1 MIIPESLHTG
11 DKVAVVSLSS
21 GSIGEEKN
29 INRYEKGK
37 KVLEEKF
44 GLEVIAMPNAL
55 KGKQW
60 VKDHPELR
68 AKDLMD
74 AFLDPEIKAIFT
86 LTGGDDTIR
95 LLPYIDFDIIRNNPK
110 IFMGYSDTTANHFM
124 MNKAGIVSYYGP
136 AIAVEFSMP
145 NNFEQ
150 NLITFYNTFFAPTE
164 KLKLEHY
171 GILANDPSNWNER
184 ILQYE
189 NDNKGYEV
197 LQGGGIVKGKAL
209 GGCLELF
216 QMINGTKIWPAKEE
230 WRDRILFIET
240 SEENPSPSVL
250 KYTLYNLGAQG
261 ILDEINA
268 IMIGRPK
275 NGVNYNEYNETILEV
290 LRQFNKTDLPVI
302 TNCHFGH
309 AWLWNIVPMGTE
321 ITIDFDKRNIFL
333 SECPTKNRNI
343 ENKKI

>member
-1 MIIPESLHTG
+1 MIIPESLSSG

-21 GSIGEEKN
+21 GSIGEEEN
-29 INRYEKGK
+29 IFRYETGK

-60 VKDHPELR
+60 VKNHPELR

-74 AFLDPEIKAIFT
+74 AFLNPEIKAIFT

-95 LLPYIDFDIIRNNPK
+95 LLPYINFDIIRNNPK

-136 AIAVEFSMP
+136 AIAVEFSML

-150 NLITFYNTFFAPTE
+150 NLMTFYNTFFVPTE
-164 KLKLEHY
+164 NLRLEHY
-171 GILANDPSNWNER
+171 GILANDPLDWNER
-184 ILQYE
+184 SLQYE
-189 NDNKGYEV
+189 KDEKGYEI
-197 LQGGGIVKGKAL
+197 LQGNGIVKGQAL

-216 QMINGTKIWPAKEE
+216 QMINGTKIWPTKEE
-230 WRDRILFIET
+230 WKDKILFIET
-240 SEENPSPSVL
+240 SEDNPPPSIL
-250 KYTLYNLGAQG
+250 KYTLYNLSAQG
-261 ILDEINA
+261 ILDEVKA
-268 IMIGRPK
+268 IMMGRPK
-275 NGVNYNEYNETILEV
+275 DGINYLEYNGTLLEV
-290 LRQFNKTDLPVI
+290 MKQLNKSDLPII

-309 AWLWNIVPMGTE
+309 AWLWNIIPMGTE
-321 ITIDFDKRNIFL
+321 ITIDFDKKNIFL
-333 SECPTKNRNI
+333 SEFPTKNI
-343 ENKKI
+343 ESKKK